1 MGRVINCHLES
12 TRLSLTG
19 KDYIAFLYSIA
30 VSLFCL
36 LCGHS
41 FLKLVVKASF
51 SFPFV

>member
-30 VSLFCL
+30 VSL
-36 LCGHS
+36 S
-41 FLKLVVKASF
+41 FVFFVVT
-51 SFPFV
+51 PF